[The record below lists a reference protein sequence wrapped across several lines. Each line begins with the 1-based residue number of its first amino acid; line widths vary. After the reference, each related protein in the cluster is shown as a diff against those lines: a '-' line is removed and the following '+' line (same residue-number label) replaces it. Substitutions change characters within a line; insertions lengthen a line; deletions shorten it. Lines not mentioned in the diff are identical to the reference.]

1 MSLENL
7 STRINYYGTNTKS
20 RMETDK
26 LRSLKAALKNS
37 YQRQTAVLQDGR
49 EFFCLINPDKLKNDY
64 DDKIIS
70 IPFEDICLNAPRVG
84 KTSQGI
90 VPIGMKAGDTFV
102 WKEDNSHWIVSLQ
115 RKQETAYF
123 KAAIRQCDYEIELD
137 SRNKYWVYFKGPTQQ
152 GIEWK
157 NKNNIVW
164 NGLNYTAMIT
174 VTKNEETDKFF
185 HRFAKIK
192 VCGLPWE
199 VAAIDSLSTEGIIDV
214 YLNEDFTNSIQDAVD
229 EANKNK
235 EPVLPIPEDVPK
247 IEGDLK
253 IYPYDVKTYKIK
265 NAYDGSW
272 YVDSNKIKIVA
283 QDSEQITI
291 DVRTGKSH
299 IFTIVYKR
307 DNEDDIVQQIE
318 VLSL

>member
-7 STRINYYGTNTKS
+7 STRVNYYGTNTKA

-37 YQRQTAVLQDGR
+37 YQRQTAILQDGR

-137 SRNKYWVYFKGPTQQ
+137 SGNKYWVYFKGPTQQ

>member
-7 STRINYYGTNTKS
+7 STRVNYYGTNTKA

-70 IPFEDICLNAPRVG
+70 IPFEDICLNAPRIG

-90 VPIGMKAGDTFV
+90 VPIGMKAGDTFI

-137 SRNKYWVYFKGPTQQ
+137 SGNKYWVYFKGPTQQ

-157 NKNNIVW
+157 NKSNIVW

-229 EANKNK
+229 ETNKNK

-247 IEGDLK
+247 IE
-253 IYPYDVKTYKIK
+253 
-265 NAYDGSW
+265 
-272 YVDSNKIKIVA
+272 
-283 QDSEQITI
+283 
-291 DVRTGKSH
+291 
-299 IFTIVYKR
+299 
-307 DNEDDIVQQIE
+307 
-318 VLSL
+318 

>member
-7 STRINYYGTNTKS
+7 STRVNYYGTNTKS

-70 IPFEDICLNAPRVG
+70 IPFEDICLNVPRIG

-90 VPIGMKAGDTFV
+90 VPIGMKAGDTFI

-137 SRNKYWVYFKGPTQQ
+137 NGSKYWVYFKGPTQQ
-152 GIEWK
+152 NIEWH
-157 NKNNIVW
+157 NKKNIVW

>member
-7 STRINYYGTNTKS
+7 STRINYYGTNTKA

-70 IPFEDICLNAPRVG
+70 IPFEDICLNAPRIG

-90 VPIGMKAGDTFV
+90 VPIGMKAGDTFI

-137 SRNKYWVYFKGPTQQ
+137 SGNKYWVYFKGPTQQ

-157 NKNNIVW
+157 NKSNIVW

-199 VAAIDSLSTEGIIDV
+199 VVAIDSLSTEGIIDV

-235 EPVLPIPEDVPK
+235 KPVPPIPEDIPK

-253 IYPYDVKTYKIK
+253 IYPYDIKTYKIK

>member
-7 STRINYYGTNTKS
+7 STRVNYYGTNTKA

-37 YQRQTAVLQDGR
+37 YQRQTAILQDGR

-137 SRNKYWVYFKGPTQQ
+137 SGNKYWVYFKGPTQQ

-307 DNEDDIVQQIE
+307 DNEDDIAQQIE

>member
-7 STRINYYGTNTKS
+7 STRVNYYGTNTKS

-70 IPFEDICLNAPRVG
+70 IPFEDICLNAPHIG

-137 SRNKYWVYFKGPTQQ
+137 SGNKYWVYFKGPTQQ

-235 EPVLPIPEDVPK
+235 EPVPPIPEDVPK

-272 YVDSNKIKIVA
+272 YIDSNKIKIVA

>member
-7 STRINYYGTNTKS
+7 STRVNYYGTNTKS

-70 IPFEDICLNAPRVG
+70 IPFEDICLNAPRIG
-84 KTSQGI
+84 KTSQG
-90 VPIGMKAGDTFV
+90 VVSIGMKAGDTFI

-137 SRNKYWVYFKGPTQQ
+137 NGSKYWVYFKGPTQQ
-152 GIEWK
+152 NIEWH
-157 NKNNIVW
+157 NKKNIVW

-199 VAAIDSLSTEGIIDV
+199 VAAIDGLSTEGIIDV

-235 EPVLPIPEDVPK
+235 EPDPPIPEDVPQ
-247 IEGDLK
+247 IVGDLK

-265 NAYDGSW
+265 NAYDGNW

-299 IFTIVYKR
+299 IFTIIYKR
-307 DNEDDIVQQIE
+307 DNEDDIIQQIE

>member
-7 STRINYYGTNTKS
+7 STRVNYYGTNTKS

-70 IPFEDICLNAPRVG
+70 IPFEDICLNTPRIG

-137 SRNKYWVYFKGPTQQ
+137 SGNKYWVYFKGPTQQ

-157 NKNNIVW
+157 NKSNIVW

-307 DNEDDIVQQIE
+307 DNEDDVVQQIE

>member
-7 STRINYYGTNTKS
+7 STRVNYYGTNTKA

-70 IPFEDICLNAPRVG
+70 IPFEDICLNAPRIG

-90 VPIGMKAGDTFV
+90 VPIEMKAGDTFI

-137 SRNKYWVYFKGPTQQ
+137 SGNKYWVYFKGPTQQ

-157 NKNNIVW
+157 NKSNIVW

-307 DNEDDIVQQIE
+307 DNEDDVVQQIE

>member
-7 STRINYYGTNTKS
+7 STRVNYYGTHTKA

-37 YQRQTAVLQDGR
+37 YQRQTAILQDGR

-70 IPFEDICLNAPRVG
+70 IPFEDICLNAPRIG

-90 VPIGMKAGDTFV
+90 VPIGMKAGDTFI

-137 SRNKYWVYFKGPTQQ
+137 NGSKYWVYFKGPTQQ
-152 GIEWK
+152 NIEWK
-157 NKNNIVW
+157 NKSNIVW

-199 VAAIDSLSTEGIIDV
+199 VAAIDGLSTEGIIDV

-235 EPVLPIPEDVPK
+235 EPVPSIPEDVPK

-265 NAYDGSW
+265 NAYDGNW

-307 DNEDDIVQQIE
+307 DNEDDVVQQIE

>member
-7 STRINYYGTNTKS
+7 STRVNYYGTHTKA

-37 YQRQTAVLQDGR
+37 YQRQTAILQDGR

-137 SRNKYWVYFKGPTQQ
+137 SGNKYWVYFKGPTQQ

-307 DNEDDIVQQIE
+307 DNEDDITQE
-318 VLSL
+318 VEILSF

>member
-7 STRINYYGTNTKS
+7 STRVNYYGTNTKS

-70 IPFEDICLNAPRVG
+70 IPFEDICLNAPRIG

-115 RKQETAYF
+115 RKQEMAYF
-123 KAAIRQCDYEIELD
+123 KASIRQCDYDVELD
-137 SRNKYWVYFKGPTQQ
+137 NGSKYWVYFKGPTQQ

-157 NKNNIVW
+157 NKSNIVW

-272 YVDSNKIKIVA
+272 YIDSNKIKIVA

-307 DNEDDIVQQIE
+307 DNEDDVVQQIE